1 MKSRKNTL
9 MRPWL
14 TILIVAFVIGVTT
27 YAHADPGTR
36 ADREALFDGIV
47 AKTMARE
54 AFSPIKNKR
63 LGLSFPENLEAHRND
78 VINADTDEKL
88 YWALVR
94 LSNSRHD
101 RHLGVFATDGGIELP
116 KSYNHFGPDDYPGI
130 DINRDAPPVAPI
142 RFLPDFSAEPIAYFV
157 SDLGTDTSMIEG
169 GSQVE
174 LGDIVVAVNGS
185 TFASYLEAITPYR
198 SYSTKENFWMRS
210 AIDMNLKSTVLP
222 ESLYGD
228 TLRLDLKKRDGAV
241 YSVSV
246 PYRPEET
253 VTFQGTGEANYPGFE
268 KVLDADS
275 IDTYRS
281 TDGSKILLINMYGFR
296 DDLLVATDALLA
308 YGKQENILDHDIVI
322 DATRSRGGGRGAYL
336 VQALSPQPFKTT
348 FGNLRLSDVT
358 AKFTR
363 ERRADLDQGIDF
375 NDGAPE
381 SVGPAQWLVDWLEGD
396 VAAGLAAGQAYSNNV
411 PFKLATAPEWSDG
424 ILRPFETHF
433 TGRMVCWYGPY
444 GGSHLD
450 QFSSMTY
457 DNELCTS
464 LGMPTGGYSN
474 TWEWDEVLT
483 FPISGKPVVTFMW
496 NIGHTIRPN
505 GEILEGNP
513 ANVNEYIPLTAD
525 NHKTYYDQLMART
538 REILEQPRS
547 AALDSQ
553 SKP

>member
-1 MKSRKNTL
+1 MKPLSL
-9 MRPWL
+9 IVRPVL
-14 TILIVAFVIGVTT
+14 TILIAAFTIGLTS
-27 YAHADPGTR
+27 YAHADAGTR
-36 ADREALFDGIV
+36 ADREALFNDIV
-47 AKTMARE
+47 EKIMARE

-63 LGLSFPENLEAHRND
+63 LGLSFPENLEVHRDD
-78 VINADTDEKL
+78 VINADTDEEL

-101 RHLGVFATDGGIELP
+101 KHLDVFAADGGIKSP
-116 KSYNHFGPDDYPGI
+116 KSYNRFDPKDYPGI

-169 GSQVE
+169 GSQIE
-174 LGDIVVAVNGS
+174 IGDTVVSVNGS
-185 TFASYLEAITPYR
+185 PFASYLEAIAPYR
-198 SYSTKENFWMRS
+198 SHSTKENFWMRS

-228 TLRLDLKKRDGAV
+228 TLRLDLKKQDGAV
-241 YSVSV
+241 YSVSI
-246 PYRPEET
+246 PYLPGET
-253 VTFQGTGEANYPGFE
+253 VSFQGTGEATYPGFE

-281 TDGSKILLINMYGFR
+281 TDGSKILLIYMYGFR

-308 YGKQENILDHDIVI
+308 YAKQENVLDHDIVI

-336 VQALSPQPFKTT
+336 VQALSPKPFKTT
-348 FGNLRLSDVT
+348 FGNLRLSDVI
-358 AKFTR
+358 AKFTSDR
-363 ERRADLDQGIDF
+363 HVDLEQGKEF

-381 SVGPAQWLVDWLEGD
+381 SAGPGRWLCEWLEGD

-411 PFKLATAPEWSDG
+411 PFKLAHAPEWSDG
-424 ILRPFETHF
+424 ILRPHETHF
-433 TGRMVCWYGPY
+433 TGRMVCWYSPY

-450 QFSSMTY
+450 QFSAITY

-464 LGMPTGGYSN
+464 IGMPVGGYSN
-474 TWEWDEVLT
+474 TWEWSEVLT
-483 FPISGKPVVTFMW
+483 FPISGKPVVSFMW

-513 ANVNEYIPLTAD
+513 ANVNEYIPLTAE
-525 NHKTYYDQLMART
+525 NHKTYYDQLMVRT
-538 REILEQPRS
+538 REILEQS
-547 AALDSQ
+547 DNAAPASQ
-553 SKP
+553 TKP